1 MPDIKISS
9 LPTGSPSLSHSLLY
23 YSNANNRTQITT
35 LANIGGLPSGTQTVF
50 QQTAAPTGWT
60 KNTTFNDVAL
70 RVVSGVATTGGSTA
84 FSSVFNVRQPSD
96 GVSSVGGTVLNVNQS
111 GLVSHTHLI
120 YWGGCLRSRGGC
132 DGNTS
137 GYGGSY
143 ARETSGVNGGARNAS
158 EAHSHS
164 MALNNYDFRAK
175 YVDVILATKT

>member
-1 MPDIKISS
+1 MSNIKISS
-9 LPTGSPSLSHSLLY
+9 LPTGTPSLAHSLLY
-23 YSNANNRTQITT
+23 YSNANNRTQITS

-70 RVVSGVATTGGSTA
+70 RVVSGNAGTGGVSS
-84 FSSVFNVRQPSD
+84 FSSIFNVRQPSD
-96 GVSSVGGTVLNVNQS
+96 GSGSIGGTVLTANQS

-137 GYGGSY
+137 GNGGSY
-143 ARETSGVNGGARNAS
+143 AQETSGVNGGARNAS
-158 EAHSHS
+158 EAHTHPLS
-164 MALNNYDFRAK
+164 LNNYDFRAT